1 MEMLLEIIGS
11 WVLVIGMIVLF
22 GCNLKRSSGAS
33 DRGCVAKQEHLS
45 GKADEQ
51 HESAEVE
58 LEAPGV
64 R

>member
-1 MEMLLEIIGS
+1 MDMLLEIIGS

-22 GCNLKRSSGAS
+22 GCNLKRSSGSSANA
-33 DRGCVAKQEHLS
+33 CFAKQEQTR
-45 GKADEQ
+45 GQAAEQ

-58 LEAPGV
+58 LGASGT